1 MVSGGIMAQRV
12 INLYL
17 GVVIVVQVARCT
29 GYLAENIC
37 NSVVDYDFV
46 VVVVDQV
53 DAVSCDAR

>member
-1 MVSGGIMAQRV
+1 MAQRV